1 MLHGPFSI
9 SLIGWVVS
17 KGFFVFFFPFGLDAL
32 YTSCIL
38 SGVLQAFFI
47 QLLLLIK
54 KKKVSGNCIHVE
66 YKYENKNVVDI

>member
-17 KGFFVFFFPFGLDAL
+17 KDFFVFFFPFGLVAL
-32 YTSCIL
+32 YTLCIL

-54 KKKVSGNCIHVE
+54 KKKYQEIAFM
-66 YKYENKNVVDI
+66 